1 MKVRVLLVEDHHL
14 MRQGLAA
21 LLAGRDDLQVVGEAA
36 NGLEAL
42 VLVEKL
48 QPQLVLMD
56 LSMPTMNGL
65 EATRQLKQRF
75 PRITV
80 LVLSMYNDPVFVARA
95 LQAGAAGYILKESM
109 VEELTLAIH
118 SVVEGGMFLSPLV
131 AAPIVQQYLRAA
143 PDALDPYA
151 QLTSRER
158 EVLQLLAEGY
168 TTPQIA
174 KILVISLPTVR
185 SHQANLKQKLGFKNR
200 PELVRFVMDHPLTPR
215 STANALPE
223 KKNPKENSK
232 D

>member
-21 LLAGRDDLQVVGEAA
+21 LLAGREDIQVVGEAA

-42 VLVEKL
+42 AFVEKRA
-48 QPQLVLMD
+48 PDLVLMD

-65 EATRQLKQRF
+65 EATRQIKQRF
-75 PRITV
+75 PNVTV

-109 VEELTLAIH
+109 VEEVALAIR
-118 SVVEGGMFLSPLV
+118 SVASGGMFLSPLV
-131 AAPIVQQYLRAA
+131 AAPIVQEYLRAS

-151 QLTSRER
+151 QLTTRER
-158 EVLQLLAEGY
+158 QVVQLLAEGY

-174 KILVISLPTVR
+174 KLLVISLPTVR
-185 SHQANLKQKLGFKNR
+185 SHQANLKQKLGFRNR
-200 PELVRFVMDHPLTPR
+200 AELVRFVIEHPLTPR
-215 STANALPE
+215 APLNGIADKRTARE
-223 KKNPKENSK
+223 KLKS
-232 D
+232 